1 MKNFNK
7 ISCDEIK
14 VGVKFS
20 APVFFD
26 DGENMFLAE
35 EKSAKQYHVAALARW
50 NIPYLLSYGH
60 VITGNDESDSGE
72 LYELESLDEI
82 EELSDVDEIEALEEI
97 A

>member
-60 VITGNDESDSGE
+60 VITDNDEPDSGE